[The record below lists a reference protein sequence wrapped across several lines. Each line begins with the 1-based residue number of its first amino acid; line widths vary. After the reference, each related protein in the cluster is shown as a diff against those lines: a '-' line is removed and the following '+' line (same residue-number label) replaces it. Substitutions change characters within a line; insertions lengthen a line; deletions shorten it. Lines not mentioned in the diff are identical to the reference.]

1 MAIKV
6 CDGNKAAANGVL
18 LAKPDVIGLYP
29 ITPQTSLIEELAKF
43 KAEGR
48 LDSEMVEAEGENT
61 AMGAV
66 MGASI
71 AGGRVFTAT
80 SSWGLAYMF
89 DGLMFAAG
97 MRAPIVMVNVTREPP
112 LTRGVLCSRQDLMSV
127 RDIGWI
133 QMEAATCQEILDCI
147 LMAYRLAEDSDIL
160 LPVMVGYDGFYLSH
174 LSEGIDIPPQETVD
188 AFFQSGSQER
198 VKISTNE
205 PLQFSITPPVGDAI
219 AEFRYKH
226 CQALERVKQ
235 KLPAIEKEFE
245 SLFGRN
251 YGGLVETYRVED
263 AEIVILT
270 AGSCAGTA
278 RVFVDDA
285 RQAGKKVGLARLR
298 VFRPFPQERLIEIL
312 KDKKGV
318 AVMDRSVCLGWNCG
332 HIFMELNAI
341 RHKLPRELAVVDFIA
356 GLASLDITEDHFKQ
370 SFELTKQAVEG
381 KRVDEVNWLMFD
393 E

>member
-1 MAIKV
+1 MTVKV
-6 CDGNKAAANGVL
+6 CDGNRAAAHGVL
-18 LAKPDVIGLYP
+18 LAKPDVIALYP
-29 ITPQTSLIEELAKF
+29 ITPQSALVEQLAEF
-43 KAEGR
+43 KGEGR
-48 LDSEMVEAEGENT
+48 LNAEMVEVEGENS

-80 SSWGLAYMF
+80 SSWGLAYMY
-89 DGLMFAAG
+89 DGLMYAAG

-112 LTRGVLCSRQDLMSV
+112 LTRGVLSSRQDLMSV
-127 RDIGWI
+127 RDAGWV

-174 LSEGIDIPPQETVD
+174 LSERIDIPLQETVD
-188 AFFQSGSQER
+188 AFFQSGSKER
-198 VKISTNE
+198 VRISTHE
-205 PLQFSITPPVGDAI
+205 PLHFSTTPAVGDAI

-251 YGGLVETYRVED
+251 YGGLVETYRIED
-263 AEIVILT
+263 AEIVLLT

-285 RQAGKKVGLARLR
+285 REAGEKVGLARLR
-298 VFRPFPQERLIEIL
+298 IFRPFPHERLIEIL

-318 AVMDRSVCLGWNCG
+318 GVMDRSVCLGWSCG
-332 HIFMELNAI
+332 HLYMELNSI
-341 RHKLPRELAVVDFIA
+341 RHKLPRDMAIVDFIA
-356 GLASLDITEDHFKQ
+356 GLASLDITRDHFEQ
-370 SFELTKQAVEG
+370 AFELTKQAVEG
-381 KRVDEVNWLMFD
+381 KRVDDVNWLMF
-393 E
+393 EK